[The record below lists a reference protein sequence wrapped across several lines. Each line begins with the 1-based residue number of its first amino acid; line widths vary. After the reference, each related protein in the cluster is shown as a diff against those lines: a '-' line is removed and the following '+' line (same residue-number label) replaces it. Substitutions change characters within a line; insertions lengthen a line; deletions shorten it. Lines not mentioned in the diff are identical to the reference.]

1 MLHESGMDC
10 IQVWHITSN
19 VGCMLTQPTESWIEA
34 YIQPPCRAS
43 QTILHVFSK
52 KIAAKET
59 AAWGISVVSAPQG
72 LRHVYSQRYLPIW
85 APASPNNIFCQKV
98 FIGDRPKVWT
108 AFYKWNAALTP
119 SKMGTL
125 GPLHWHFRPI
135 AFSSFPPRW
144 LSPGPWQVGIRRPAA
159 GLYEYNKP
167 IYMYINIYIYIHS
180 KNMNICADIGGH
192 LTAMNIW
199 PAMYIDEIIWKP
211 EALGGKQKIHS
222 TCRLIGPFILDVVH
236 VGHVIHWFDPWMLQ
250 HCGDWCINPK
260 AKPT

>member
-34 YIQPPCRAS
+34 YLQPPCRAS
-43 QTILHVFSK
+43 QPILHVFSK

-167 IYMYINIYIYIHS
+167 IYIYIVKKYIYMYRYWGTPNGNEYMTCYVYWWNHMETRSTWGKTKDSQHMSPHWPIHS
-180 KNMNICADIGGH
+180 WCRPCWACH
-192 LTAMNIW
+192 SLIW
-199 PAMYIDEIIWKP
+199 SLDASTLWWLMY
-211 EALGGKQKIHS
+211 
-222 TCRLIGPFILDVVH
+222 
-236 VGHVIHWFDPWMLQ
+236 
-250 HCGDWCINPK
+250 
-260 AKPT
+260 